1 MKRHVIA
8 MLMSAAAA
16 TVAEMIINRLICIGR
31 GCQAMGGEGVLWPIF
46 LAITYYFIAG
56 PRAEQLNRMEEN
68 RKRIMQRIRKHNKR
82 VRVYTMP
89 PEHVNC
95 RCTLTKITEV

>member
-16 TVAEMIINRLICIGR
+16 TVAEAIINHIICAGR
-31 GCQAMGGEGVLWPIF
+31 GCQTIGGEGILWPIF
-46 LAITYYFIAG
+46 LAMTYYFIAG

-68 RKRIMQRIRKHNKR
+68 RRTIMRRIRMRKHR
-82 VRVYTMP
+82 YTMP

-95 RCTLTKITEV
+95 RCTLKITEE

>member
-16 TVAEMIINRLICIGR
+16 TVAEMIINRLLCIGR
-31 GCQAMGGEGVLWPIF
+31 GCQAMGGEGLLWPLF
-46 LAITYYFIAG
+46 LAMTYYFIAG
-56 PRAEQLNRMEEN
+56 PRAEKLNRMEEN
-68 RKRIMQRIRKHNKR
+68 RKRIMWRIRKRKR
-82 VRVYTMP
+82 RNTMP

-95 RCTLTKITEV
+95 RCTLKIAEE

>member
-16 TVAEMIINRLICIGR
+16 TVAEMIINRLLCIGR
-31 GCQAMGGEGVLWPIF
+31 GCQAMGGEGLLWPLF
-46 LAITYYFIAG
+46 LAMTYYFIAG
-56 PRAEQLNRMEEN
+56 PRAEKLNRMEEN
-68 RKRIMQRIRKHNKR
+68 RRAIMRRIRRRKHR
-82 VRVYTMP
+82 YTMP

-95 RCTLTKITEV
+95 RCTLKIAED